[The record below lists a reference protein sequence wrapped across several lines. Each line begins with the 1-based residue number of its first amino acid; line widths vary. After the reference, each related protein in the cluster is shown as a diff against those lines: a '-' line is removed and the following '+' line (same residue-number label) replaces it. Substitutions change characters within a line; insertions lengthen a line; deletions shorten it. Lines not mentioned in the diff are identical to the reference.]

1 LLPNEDYRT
10 IWQCV
15 KATIK
20 ADDASCYMVRILHLA
35 SKADDEMRLGRFITN
50 QLNISRLPSLFDCQ
64 ERFSAKPKDIPQ
76 VNVMQDQLSQYQS
89 LLQGGV
95 MNSAT
100 GSLPLMIKQL
110 RLSAVTEH
118 WKATADKALH
128 DQWRPEQYLSELCH
142 IELASRNDKR
152 QMRYVKE
159 SNLPS
164 GKHLGGFDFTAIEGL
179 NKARMSELAV
189 NHDWIRQGANLLL
202 FGASGVGKTHLA
214 SSLGYSLIEAGT
226 RVKFYSA
233 SALVQQL
240 QEAKQSLKL
249 QDALN
254 KLDK

>member
-1 LLPNEDYRT
+1 
-10 IWQCV
+10 
-15 KATIK
+15 
-20 ADDASCYMVRILHLA
+20 
-35 SKADDEMRLGRFITN
+35 
-50 QLNISRLPSLFDCQ
+50 
-64 ERFSAKPKDIPQ
+64 
-76 VNVMQDQLSQYQS
+76 
-89 LLQGGV
+89 

-100 GSLPLMIKQL
+100 GSLPLMLKQL

-142 IELASRNDKR
+142 IELASRTDKR

-179 NKARMSELAV
+179 NKARMYELAD

-254 KLDK
+254 KLDKYPALIIDDIGYVKKTEQETNVLFELIAHRYERHSLIITSNQSFEDWDELFTDTTMTVAAIDRLVHHAHIIQLTGESYRRKTAMKEGK